1 MGCIQQAP
9 VITVPKDHSKA
20 SLIEISVTESE
31 SEKISEGQES
41 EFWESA
47 KDTISANVSKGYNY
61 GGRGGEWV
69 LVQKSWWV
77 KRKKMELQSVL

>member
-1 MGCIQQAP
+1 MKMGCIQQAP

-41 EFWESA
+41 EF
-47 KDTISANVSKGYNY
+47 
-61 GGRGGEWV
+61 
-69 LVQKSWWV
+69 
-77 KRKKMELQSVL
+77 